1 MAKRVRSYPV
11 LPGSV
16 YVWRGFMAAPP
27 QTYAGFTKF
36 LGSIFVPACALL
48 QPPVGLRAYLPTM
61 VPQANK
67 PAAVPDQ
74 TALMFWA
81 TPQSHDLANSTV
93 AVRAYQN
100 LHGDLYD
107 MARSHTPE
115 VPQTL
120 PADAKTFTA
129 EQPYY
134 LFNNTADWMLGAV
147 RHVVGAR
154 PPNISQLDFLASVY
168 QWALAFKTNPPTG
181 VDGALVCAGNDYAV
195 AWVHTKKAA
204 PSFTKVLDSFSK
216 LVAVQLAVSP
226 RTTELP
232 AGLWNKW
239 DGFDLTAPKYS
250 SMNIQ
255 LNRPPDTK
263 PVKK

>member
-1 MAKRVRSYPV
+1 MAKKPKTYPV

-16 YVWRGFMAAPP
+16 YVWRGFMAPPP

-36 LGSIFVPACALL
+36 LGSVFVPACALL
-48 QPPVGLRAYLPTM
+48 QPTVGLRAYIPTM

-74 TALMFWA
+74 TALMFWD

-107 MARSHTPE
+107 MVRSHTPE
-115 VPQTL
+115 VPQPL
-120 PADAKTFTA
+120 PAAANAFTA

-134 LFNNTADWMLGAV
+134 LLENKADWMPGAV

-154 PPNISQLDFLASVY
+154 PGAVSQTDFLNSVY
-168 QWALAFKTNPPTG
+168 QWAASFKNNPPGGT
-181 VDGALVCAGNDYAV
+181 DGALVCAGNDYAV
-195 AWVHTKKAA
+195 VWVHTKKASA
-204 PSFTKVLDSFSK
+204 GFNKVLDSFSK
-216 LVAVQLAVSP
+216 LVAVHLAVSP
-226 RTTELP
+226 RSTEMP

-239 DGFDLTAPKYS
+239 DGFDLTTPKYS

-255 LNRPPDTK
+255 LNRPPVTK

>member
-1 MAKRVRSYPV
+1 
-11 LPGSV
+11 
-16 YVWRGFMAAPP
+16 
-27 QTYAGFTKF
+27 
-36 LGSIFVPACALL
+36 
-48 QPPVGLRAYLPTM
+48 M

-67 PAAVPDQ
+67 PSAVPDQ

-107 MARSHTPE
+107 MVKSHTPE
-115 VPQTL
+115 VPQAL
-120 PADAKTFTA
+120 PSAASGFAT

-134 LFNNTADWMLGAV
+134 LFDNRADWMLGAV
-147 RHVVGAR
+147 RHVVGAK
-154 PPNISQLDFLASVY
+154 PAAVSQQDFIASVY
-168 QWALAFKTNPPTG
+168 QWALNFKTNPAAG
-181 VDGALVCAGNDYAV
+181 ADGALVCCGNDYAV

-204 PSFTKVLDSFSK
+204 PSFSKVLDSFSK
-216 LVAVQLAVSP
+216 LVAVQLAVTP
-226 RTTELP
+226 RTTEMP

-239 DGFDLTAPKYS
+239 DGFDLTLPKYS